1 MINRRQL
8 LRYGQ
13 MSLLAALGT
22 GVAGQWQNA
31 DAQTPTESSTE
42 ASETTPTEPSEP
54 SAVQNQ
60 LSIKW
65 LGHSC
70 FLFTG
75 DGLRV
80 LVNPFRAIGCTAGYR
95 LPRVEANLVLISSR
109 LLDEGAIDELIGQPQ
124 VLFEPGAYQFRG
136 KQIQGVRTDHDRR
149 GGRQFGTNVVWKWT
163 QAGINIL
170 HLGGIA
176 SPITTNQQILMGR
189 PDILLLPVG
198 GGPKTYNPQEAK
210 AAIELLNPK
219 VVIPTQYRTEAADG
233 DLCDLGMLDSFL
245 SLVDET
251 QIEKV
256 NSDTIALTQDKLPET
271 SPLIKVLNYQF

>member
-1 MINRRQL
+1 M
-8 LRYGQ
+8 G
-13 MSLLAALGT
+13 LLAGLGA
-22 GVAGQWQNA
+22 GFAGQWHSA
-31 DAQTPTESSTE
+31 YGQTATESSTE
-42 ASETTPTEPSEP
+42 ASETPPTKPSSSSE
-54 SAVQNQ
+54 VQTQ

-70 FLFTG
+70 FLFAG

-109 LLDEGAIDELIGQPQ
+109 LLDEGAIDELLGQPQ
-124 VLFEPGAYQFRG
+124 VLFEPGAYQFGG
-136 KQIQGVRTDHDRR
+136 KQIQGVRTDHDRY
-149 GGRQFGTNVVWKWT
+149 GGRRFGTNVVWKWT
-163 QAGINIL
+163 QSGINIL

-176 SPITTNQQILMGR
+176 GPITTNQQILMGR
-189 PDILLLPVG
+189 PDVLLLPVG
-198 GGPKTYNPQEAK
+198 GGSKNYNPEEAK

-219 VVIPTQYRTEAADG
+219 VVIPTQYRTQAADAN
-233 DLCDLGMLDSFL
+233 LCDLVLLEEFL

-256 NSDTIALTQDKLPET
+256 NSDAIALTRDKLPET
-271 SPLIKVLNYQF
+271 GPMIKVLNYQF